1 MALPAQKLKHDL
13 PHPNPNALEALTAFL
28 QEDLKAVNALMVKEM
43 QNDIVLIPRLAGHLF
58 AAGGKCVRPLL
69 TLAAAKLCGYQGNLH
84 VLLAAC
90 VEFIH
95 TATLLHDDVVDESI
109 LRRGKPSANAVW
121 GNQASVLVGDF
132 LFSRAFQLMVQ
143 TDNMKILAKLA
154 NASATIAEGEI
165 MQLMDHGD
173 LAVQESQYLKMIGA
187 KTAAL
192 FEAATEIG
200 AIVAQSGPEQQS
212 ALRQFGSNFGICF
225 QIIDDILDYDA
236 HQSELGKTIGDDLKD
251 GKITLPVIYAF
262 HAGSQEERAFWQAA
276 FNPET
281 PVAPTDLSTAQRLLT
296 KHGALEKARLKAQHF
311 SAEACACLNAFAE
324 SSLKTKLIDMM
335 QFCVQRTY

>member
-1 MALPAQKLKHDL
+1 MALAAQKLQHEL
-13 PHPNPNALEALTAFL
+13 QHTNPNALAALSAYL
-28 QEDLKAVNALMVKEM
+28 QEDLDAVNALMIKEM
-43 QNDIVLIPRLAGHLF
+43 QNDIDLIPCLAGHLF
-58 AAGGKCVRPLL
+58 SAGGKCVRPLL
-69 TLAAAKLCGYQGNLH
+69 TLAAARLCGYQGRLH

-143 TDNMKILAKLA
+143 ADNMKILAKLA

-173 LAVQESQYLKMIGA
+173 LDVHESRYLKMVGA

-200 AIVAQSGPEQQS
+200 AILAQSDPEQQA
-212 ALRQFGSNFGICF
+212 ALRQFGANFGICF
-225 QIIDDILDYDA
+225 QIIDDILDYGA
-236 HQSELGKTIGDDLKD
+236 TQGELGKNIGDDFKE
-251 GKITLPVIYAF
+251 GKVTLPVIYAF
-262 HAGSQEERAFWQAA
+262 HAGSSAEKAFWQEA
-276 FNPET
+276 FNP
-281 PVAPTDLSTAQRLLT
+281 ASALSPTHLLTAQSLLL
-296 KHGALEKARLKAQHF
+296 KYDALEQARHKAQQF
-311 SAEACACLNAFAE
+311 GSEACARLNVFAD

-335 QFCVQRTY
+335 QFCVNRSY